1 MKEKLIIKTNMKYTI
16 NSQVEIPKIG
26 FAQRIIN
33 NIIWGDSHFNPNNKE
48 KELVE
53 EAQQLVYERD

>member
-1 MKEKLIIKTNMKYTI
+1 MKYTI